1 MANSE
6 SPAPVAT
13 GNGAF
18 KNDRRRDAIN
28 SIGNPQTNSAQV
40 ELFYGTARAPLAR
53 AVPDDRYP
61 SMWRIAWPDGRVSD
75 MTNLTRARDAAA
87 AICERGPP
95 ARNRRLFRWER
106 DTSRRPPEARTA
118 RQAEEAPQ

>member
-28 SIGNPQTNSAQV
+28 SIDKPAD
-40 ELFYGTARAPLAR
+40 EFRASGVVQR
-53 AVPDDRYP
+53 HGSRT
-61 SMWRIAWPDGRVSD
+61 S
-75 MTNLTRARDAAA
+75 
-87 AICERGPP
+87 GP
-95 ARNRRLFRWER
+95 RR
-106 DTSRRPPEARTA
+106 SRRPLSVHVADRVA
-118 RQAEEAPQ
+118 